1 MKGLRGVATAL
12 GLVAAIAFGLWLLRL
27 AKLPEGVT
35 AGDATRHRPVVVA
48 PEQRLPP
55 VVSRPPRLP
64 IPRVDEPL
72 IRRRRIPVQMTMYC
86 LQGTTRRGL
95 PVRHGIIATDPRVIP
110 LGTVVD
116 LYIGLRYAG
125 RYLADDTGRL
135 IKGQIIDIWTPDCRE
150 AVRFGRRRGA
160 VVIVP
165 DAPDPTSAPGVR

>member
-12 GLVAAIAFGLWLLRL
+12 GLVAAIALGLWLLRI
-27 AKLPEGVT
+27 AELPEEVEVP
-35 AGDATRHRPVVVA
+35 DPRHQPVVVA

-55 VVSRPPRLP
+55 VVSTPPRLP
-64 IPRVDEPL
+64 IPKVEEPL

-86 LQGTTRRGL
+86 LRGTTRRGL
-95 PVRHGIIATDPRVIP
+95 PVRHGIIATDPRLIP

-150 AVRFGRRRGA
+150 AIRFGRRRGA

>member
-12 GLVAAIAFGLWLLRL
+12 GLVAAIAFGLWLLRI
-27 AKLPEGVT
+27 ADLPEDVT
-35 AGDATRHRPVVVA
+35 VEPRHHPVVVSPA
-48 PEQRLPP
+48 QRLPP
-55 VVSRPPRLP
+55 VVSRPPLLP
-64 IPRVDEPL
+64 LPKVDEPL

-86 LQGTTRRGL
+86 LRGLTRRGL
-95 PVRHGIIATDPRVIP
+95 PVRHGIIATDPRLVP

-116 LYIGLRYAG
+116 VYVGLRYAG

-165 DAPDPTSAPGVR
+165 GAPDPTSRPEVR

>member
-12 GLVAAIAFGLWLLRL
+12 GLVVAIAIGLWLLRI
-27 AKLPEGVT
+27 AKLPQGVS
-35 AGDATRHRPVVVA
+35 ADPRHDPVVAA
-48 PEQRLPP
+48 PDHRLPP
-55 VVSRPPRLP
+55 VVSRPPLLP
-64 IPRVDEPL
+64 LPKVDEPL

-86 LQGTTRRGL
+86 LQGITRRGL
-95 PVRHGIIATDPRVIP
+95 PVRHGIIATDPRLIP

-116 LYIGLRYAG
+116 VYIGLRYAG
-125 RYLADDTGRL
+125 RFLADDTGRL

-165 DAPDPTSAPGVR
+165 GAPDPTSPPGVR